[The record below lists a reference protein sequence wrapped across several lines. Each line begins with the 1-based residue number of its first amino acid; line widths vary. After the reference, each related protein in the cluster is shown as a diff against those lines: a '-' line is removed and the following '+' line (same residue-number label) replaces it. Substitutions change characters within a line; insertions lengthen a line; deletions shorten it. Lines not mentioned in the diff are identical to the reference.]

1 MNKKISKNKQ
11 TSYAAAIIENRA
23 AKFLVYIM
31 LIIIV
36 LIVFIPL
43 VIVFFAS
50 FKTNAEYMTSGVF
63 QLPESFLNFE
73 NFTTAFVKGRFLTG
87 FKNTTILVVIS
98 VFGSCLMG
106 TMVAYALSR
115 FDFRLRKSVL
125 FLFMIPLVVPA
136 ITTQVA
142 TFSVIKALGIFNTIY
157 AGMLL
162 YIATDI
168 VAIYVFLQYVTKIP
182 KSLDESGMI
191 DGASYFRIFFSII
204 VPQMKPAIVTMAIIK
219 AISVYN
225 DIFIPYIYMPKST
238 LRTVA
243 TTIRYFSQEKN
254 SQWELMAAAIIL
266 AMIPTLIAYIFSQ
279 KFIISGLTQG
289 AVKE

>member
-23 AKFLVYIM
+23 AKLLVYIM

-142 TFSVIKALGIFNTIY
+142 TFAIIKDLHLFNTIW
-157 AGMLL
+157 AGVFL
-162 YIATDI
+162 YLATD
-168 VAIYVFLQYVTKIP
+168 VMQIYILLQHIEKIP
-182 KSLDESGMI
+182 ISLDESARVE
-191 DGASYFRIFFSII
+191 GASFFQIYAKII
-204 VPQMKPAIVTMAIIK
+204 LPQLKPGIATVIILK
-219 AISVYN
+219 TLTVYN
-225 DIFIPYIYMPKST
+225 DLVIPYLYMPSQN
-238 LRTVA
+238 LRTV
-243 TTIRYFSQEKN
+243 TTSIMDFSKDLN
-254 SQWELMAAAIIL
+254 AKWNIMGAGVIL
-266 AMIPTLIAYIFSQ
+266 VLIPTILIYLFLQRYI
-279 KFIISGLTQG
+279 IAGVGDG
-289 AVKE
+289 AVK